1 MNTRNQQSKESKYN
15 HSVFQGRLNLGA
27 VTKPHT
33 SLAIEYP
40 AERII
45 LRTLLALIV
54 VLAFCYLYF
63 VSSSII
69 NIMARKEALSR
80 SAKIDASIGALEGEY
95 FALTQE
101 INPQNAVA
109 IGLSPIANTDYVTRP
124 GTVGMVGTVAINRI

>member
-1 MNTRNQQSKESKYN
+1 
-15 HSVFQGRLNLGA
+15 
-27 VTKPHT
+27 
-33 SLAIEYP
+33 
-40 AERII
+40 
-45 LRTLLALIV
+45 
-54 VLAFCYLYF
+54 
-63 VSSSII
+63 
-69 NIMARKEALSR
+69 MARKEALSR